1 MEAVWAY
8 VGPSRAQVEPCCA
21 HLRLMLRQVGPMF
34 CHRAHLRPIL
44 AQVGPMLAMLGS
56 SWAHVGPMLA
66 YVGPML
72 AHVETSWEL
81 CWGHVWAIYVEPIL
95 RCQFLRPG
103 PPPGAQIHVKTEVLQ
118 HGQNEIPC
126 RRRARNTVKNRCF
139 LTPQEKY
146 TVGFQPPC
154 MTAIG
159 TRRKNINCRFSCL
172 DFLGTCC
179 VLKSSGKIPN
189 LQFEDNEICSD
200 FGMPYFQWLY
210 IRQLSDMGLLHFQ
223 STCS

>member
-44 AQVGPMLAMLGS
+44 AQVGPMLGS
-56 SWAHVGPMLA
+56 SWAHVGPMLGPCWPMLGLCWPMLRHLGS
-66 YVGPML
+66 YVG
-72 AHVETSWEL
+72 
-81 CWGHVWAIYVEPIL
+81 AIYVEPIL

-126 RRRARNTVKNRCF
+126 RRRARNTIKKRCF
-139 LTPQEKY
+139 LTPQAKY

-159 TRRKNINCRFSCL
+159 TRRKKINCRFSYL

-189 LQFEDNEICSD
+189 LQFEDNEKCLD